1 MLKQVFKSDRDNF
14 MKNEPVIIKKYNNRR
29 LYNTKTS
36 SYINLQEIFDMIR
49 NQVDFVVIDSKND
62 EDLTHSTIVQII
74 LDQESKGYNLLPTEF
89 LKQIILCYNIKTKNV
104 MQEFLRNVMSMF
116 NQYKESQN
124 FNNIPPLTGLEEV
137 TKQNLKF
144 FEQAFNFFDQAKKND
159 NSK

>member
-1 MLKQVFKSDRDNF
+1 

-36 SYINLQEIFDMIR
+36 IYINLQEIFDMIR

-89 LKQIILCYNIKTKNV
+89 LKQIILCYNIKTNNV

-116 NQYKESQN
+116 NQYKESQD
-124 FNNIPPLTGLEEV
+124 FNNIPPLKGLE
-137 TKQNLKF
+137 
-144 FEQAFNFFDQAKKND
+144 
-159 NSK
+159 

>member
-1 MLKQVFKSDRDNF
+1 M
-14 MKNEPVIIKKYNNRR
+14 
-29 LYNTKTS
+29 
-36 SYINLQEIFDMIR
+36 
-49 NQVDFVVIDSKND
+49 
-62 EDLTHSTIVQII
+62 QII

-89 LKQIILCYNIKTKNV
+89 LKQIILCYNIKTNNV

-116 NQYKESQN
+116 NQYKESQD
-124 FNNIPPLTGLEEV
+124 FNNIPPLKGLEEV